1 MRSVWSARLLRVTG
15 RISINRS
22 IDSGVHNM
30 AGGTNDH
37 GNGSLDRRLSEIRDS
52 RKIGTD
58 QPGSEGGNGAARASA
73 MALGFRLSS
82 ELIAG
87 VVVGAL
93 LGWAF
98 DHLLS
103 TSPWG
108 LIVFVLLGFTAGV
121 VNVVRSA
128 GAAPDRTS
136 R

>member
-1 MRSVWSARLLRVTG
+1 
-15 RISINRS
+15 
-22 IDSGVHNM
+22 
-30 AGGTNDH
+30 
-37 GNGSLDRRLSEIRDS
+37 
-52 RKIGTD
+52 
-58 QPGSEGGNGAARASA
+58 

-87 VVVGAL
+87 VIVGAL
-93 LGWAF
+93 IGWGI

-128 GAAPDRTS
+128 GVAQNRS
-136 R
+136 GR